1 MRPPNVWIPI
11 SRLGCITILITTLSL
26 HSVWATKVYNIH
38 WNSSNPIFRIDKTD
52 NVIDVNAGNFPS
64 EHDQVNIV
72 CPVYKPNLE
81 ETHQERYIIYLVSK
95 EEYDSCRITQPN
107 PRIIAVC
114 NRPYNFMYFTI
125 TFRSFTPTPG
135 GLEFHPGNDY
145 YFISTSSRNDLH
157 RRVGGGCS
165 SSNMRLIFKV
175 ASKNLN
181 QDDDNHL
188 TNKINEV
195 VESSTP
201 EAKRRYHPWHMP
213 QQEPR
218 QFDESSETS
227 TMTTLYYPFEE
238 MERAQEMMISSHAN
252 HKNSNINRGARKAF
266 SYAANQSVRVAT
278 SSGQSQFTLNV
289 SCLMIALANIVA
301 LTMMS

>member
-1 MRPPNVWIPI
+1 MNPE
-11 SRLGCITILITTLSL
+11 RLSHRMGCLIILMTLKCVFS
-26 HSVWATKVYNIH
+26 TKVYNIH

-52 NVIDVNAGNFPS
+52 NVIDVNAGNYPS

-81 ETHQERYIIYLVSK
+81 ENHQERYIIYLVTK

-107 PRIIAVC
+107 PKTIAIC

-165 SSNMRLIFKV
+165 SNNMRLIFKV
-175 ASKNLN
+175 ASKSIH
-181 QDDDNHL
+181 QDDNVL
-188 TNKINEV
+188 NNKINEGF
-195 VESSTP
+195 ESTTQ
-201 EAKRRYHPWHMP
+201 EVKRRYHPWHMP
-213 QQEPR
+213 H
-218 QFDESSETS
+218 DDDNASSETS
-227 TMTTLYYPFEE
+227 TLTTLYYPFEE
-238 MERAQEMMISSHAN
+238 MEKAQEMMISSYANN
-252 HKNSNINRGARKAF
+252 HKNSNINRGPRKAF
-266 SYAANQSVRVAT
+266 SYAANPSLT
-278 SSGQSQFTLNV
+278 SGQSQFSLNV
-289 SCLMIALANIVA
+289 SCLVIIALANIA
-301 LTMMS
+301 AQLS